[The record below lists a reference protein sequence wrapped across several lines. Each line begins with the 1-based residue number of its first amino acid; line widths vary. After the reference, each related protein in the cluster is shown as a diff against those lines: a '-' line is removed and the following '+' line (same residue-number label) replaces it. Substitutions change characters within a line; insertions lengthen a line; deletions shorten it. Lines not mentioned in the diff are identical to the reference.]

1 MSTLLGSMNA
11 RGNGPSSRPS
21 HPVDAAL
28 WGLAE
33 RLAGGSEATPAE
45 TVATPP
51 IDERLSTD
59 LRTSQVRVV
68 RLPQR
73 AGGLPSVGRMGQRN
87 RTGVAPAVGIP
98 TKPISAAAVQTPP
111 KPSASSAAGTPRRKQ
126 LEPQMTAPRP
136 RRAEFTILK
145 GRNGVDRQQPDPKS
159 SANSEIRQE
168 SPASSEENAGD
179 RSKVRRSVRRK
190 RRAGVTIFGWLAL
203 TAVAAAA
210 AAIALFWPSWF

>member
-11 RGNGPSSRPS
+11 LGTGPNSRPS

-33 RLAGGSEATPAE
+33 RLAGGPEPTQTE
-45 TVATPP
+45 TIEPGHSGEH
-51 IDERLSTD
+51 DSYD
-59 LRTSQVRVV
+59 HRTSQVRVV

-87 RTGVAPAVGIP
+87 RTAVAPAVGVP
-98 TKPISAAAVQTPP
+98 TKPITAESVPASKPAALPGKSSRR
-111 KPSASSAAGTPRRKQ
+111 KPSGPQKTTPQ
-126 LEPQMTAPRP
+126 I

-145 GRNGVDRQQPDPKS
+145 GRNGERSASPKS
-159 SANSEIRQE
+159 DENSEIRQE
-168 SPASSEENAGD
+168 SAATDENPSGA
-179 RSKVRRSVRRK
+179 RTNARRRTSGK

-203 TAVAAAA
+203 TAFAVVA
-210 AAIALFWPSWF
+210 AAIALFAPSWF